1 MPRSGNVEKYYSEK
15 EGKIPTKESHNGDKH
30 ATITKL
36 VIFIVNIV
44 QNYSC
49 AIECHCLILW
59 IFDRLFPFPVILN
72 KFSMASTSVR
82 PKPRSNFSIG
92 IGAKTICLFFVKSQ
106 RSFLDFCHLT
116 IFFQTCLGDFA

>member
-44 QNYSC
+44 RTKLFLCYRMS
-49 AIECHCLILW
+49 L
-59 IFDRLFPFPVILN
+59 FD
-72 KFSMASTSVR
+72 
-82 PKPRSNFSIG
+82 
-92 IGAKTICLFFVKSQ
+92 FV
-106 RSFLDFCHLT
+106 DF
-116 IFFQTCLGDFA
+116 